1 MSTSAAVGRKHLNE
15 LLFHLR
21 RLAAGE
27 QDDHHWRKV
36 LEAARQEMDEGQATA
51 KDAAAVVEAA
61 LERRLPAQYSV
72 VLRRL
77 EQAAAQSADSAAKA
91 AASRG
96 KSRGAA
102 EVDPAAAAI
111 REVAALLHRRAVL
124 VIGGLTRPEHVA
136 SLREAFGL
144 AELLWPSTRENDARV
159 EAFEPL
165 IARADVA
172 VVLLL
177 IRWSRHG
184 YGEVAT
190 LCERFDKPLIR
201 VPAGYNP
208 AQLAPLILEQ
218 GGRRLREQR
227 GRVPDQAGRGPRA
240 PDA

>member
-1 MSTSAAVGRKHLNE
+1 MSRDDADSAVGRKQLNE

-36 LEAARQEMDEGQATA
+36 VDAARQEIEEGRATA
-51 KDAAAVVEAA
+51 KDAAAILEAA
-61 LERRLPAQYSV
+61 LERRLPSPYPV
-72 VLRRL
+72 LLRRL
-77 EQAAAQSADSAAKA
+77 EQAAASTDPSGGTTRA
-91 AASRG
+91 AASI
-96 KSRGAA
+96 
-102 EVDPAAAAI
+102 DPAAAAI
-111 REVAALLHRRAVL
+111 REAAGLLRGRALL
-124 VIGGLTRPEHVA
+124 VIGGLTRPEHVS
-136 SLREAFGL
+136 SLREAFEL
-144 AELLWPSTRENDARV
+144 TELLWPSTRENDARV

-165 IARADVA
+165 ISRADVA
-172 VVLLL
+172 AVLLL

-227 GRVPDQAGRGPRA
+227 GRAWGEDGRGPSSPGA
-240 PDA
+240 